1 MKSVASGFRVQT
13 IAIEGFKGFT
23 EQKELDLR
31 DRHLFLLGQNGN
43 GKSSIIE
50 AVRWGLFGSA
60 GRPNEVVAN
69 QHYAGDCLVLIT
81 LVREGKHWNL
91 RRRLN
96 RGTTGGTD
104 AELTDEQGHEHSIR
118 EVMPQLDSVDA
129 GEGMHIIF
137 APQSSPLRRQPEDL
151 TPFERTVFNYLGLTH
166 PRAMLSHID
175 EFIESQQIYEDD
187 LGGELTKARTEIDT
201 QISDT
206 RRIVGGI
213 VSSPPWGDGRAPS
226 VTESQNKARG
236 LIEEITGNS
245 LDQSLQGVSL
255 YALIDSAQ
263 TSLGNRRTQD
273 QSGLEKDAEE
283 IAGRRKSV
291 ENLRAIRKS
300 INDHRS
306 TVQSIQSQL
315 DTALSGSTL
324 DDLTERVAVARR
336 EADAEVLKRKMMEDA
351 LQLLNLDQAESI
363 SCPVCESPHNRQE
376 LEAALQNAAH
386 QQGNGAD
393 SKLTALEAQLQK
405 SKDLRRLLQQEKSGL
420 VASCKEAEQS
430 TALLDAR
437 DRESLQTD
445 DIDALI
451 EGLAEQETS
460 IREQIS
466 DQEGWFNT
474 KRAQLGKLR
483 EEDRFHQLQNN
494 LRNFQARKNRFNEVE
509 KAYNDFVSFGES
521 VGEIKRSIDASL
533 TERLTNE
540 IPVVSDNLSRVF
552 AALTR
557 HPWYDRLVISEDALP
572 KLELRVASSQDPF
585 SRENPTG
592 VLNGQAESALDLVP
606 YFAFS
611 QSDDTPTEVY
621 LVMLDDPT
629 RAFDEEHIEIL
640 VERLADLGRHVQ
652 LIVASQ
658 ETARFHALLPEKF
671 EAGSYVIVE
680 PTGWSH
686 DAGPELKIEY
696 K

>member
-1 MKSVASGFRVQT
+1 MASGFRVQT
-13 IAIEGFKGFT
+13 VAIEGFKGFT
-23 EQKELDLR
+23 KQKELDLK

-69 QHYAGDCLVLIT
+69 QNYAGDCLVLIT
-81 LVREGKHWNL
+81 LVREGKNWNL

-104 AELTDEQGHEHSIR
+104 AELTDEYGDEHSIR
-118 EVMPQLDSVDA
+118 EVMPQLDSVNA

-166 PRAMLSHID
+166 PRALLSHID
-175 EFIESQQIYEDD
+175 DFLESQQSDEDD
-187 LGGELTKARTEIDT
+187 LSAELTKARTEIDT

-206 RRIVGGI
+206 TRRVRSI

-226 VTESQNKARG
+226 VTESQNKARA
-236 LIEEITGNS
+236 LIEEITGS
-245 LDQSLQGVSL
+245 PPDQSLHGVSL
-255 YALIDSAQ
+255 YALIESAQ
-263 TSLGNRRTQD
+263 TALEEKRVQD
-273 QSGLEKDAEE
+273 QSGLEKEATEV
-283 IAGRRKSV
+283 ATRKKHV
-291 ENLRAIRKS
+291 ENLRDIRKS
-300 INDHRS
+300 IEDNQS
-306 TVQSIQSQL
+306 NTQSIQSQL
-315 DTALSGSTL
+315 DAALSEETL
-324 DDLTERVAVARR
+324 DEVKESVAVARR

-351 LQLLNLDQAESI
+351 LQLLNLDQTESI
-363 SCPVCESPHNRQE
+363 SCPICESQHNRQDLE
-376 LEAALQNAAH
+376 LAIQNATH
-386 QQGNGAD
+386 QQDDGVA
-393 SKLTALEAQLQK
+393 SKLTALESRLQK
-405 SKDLRRLLQQEKSGL
+405 SQSL
-420 VASCKEAEQS
+420 EQS
-430 TALLDAR
+430 VRETKDKLVSSRKRADQANALLDTK
-437 DRESLQTD
+437 DREYLEQTG
-445 DIDALI
+445 DIEALI
-451 EGLAEQETS
+451 EMLSDQESS
-460 IREQIS
+460 IREQI
-466 DQEGWFNT
+466 DDREGWFDT

-483 EEDRFHQLQNN
+483 EEDRFHQIQNT
-494 LRNFQARKNRFNEVE
+494 LRDLQARKNRFNEVQA
-509 KAYNDFVSFGES
+509 AYDNFVSFGES
-521 VGEIKRSIDASL
+521 VRKIQQVISNCL
-533 TERLTNE
+533 NERLAEE

-557 HPWYDRLVISEDALP
+557 HPWYDRLVISEDTLP
-572 KLELRVASSQDPF
+572 KLELRVASSQDSF
-585 SRENPTG
+585 GRENPTG

-629 RAFDEEHIEIL
+629 RAFDDEHIDIL

-671 EAGSYVIVE
+671 EPGSYVIIE
-680 PTGWSH
+680 PTGWTH